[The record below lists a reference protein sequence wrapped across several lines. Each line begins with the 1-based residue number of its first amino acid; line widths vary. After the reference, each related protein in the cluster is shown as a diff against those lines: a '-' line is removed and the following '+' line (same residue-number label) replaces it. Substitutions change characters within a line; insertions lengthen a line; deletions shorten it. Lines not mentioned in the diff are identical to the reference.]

1 MMHNL
6 KLKQVLPDEST
17 ETLRNVK
24 EIPGLHL
31 IGDLYDCACA
41 DAFLLDVELL
51 TRHCLSLVEEAGLS
65 AVGHYFHQFGNSEDG
80 SAGGVTGMVVLAES
94 HLSVHTWPERR
105 YVTVDVY
112 VCNYTGDNRHK
123 ARKLFNGLLR
133 TFGSGHAVVHT
144 VDRP

>member
-1 MMHNL
+1 MMNNL
-6 KLKQVLPDEST
+6 KLKQVLPDGST
-17 ETLRNVK
+17 ETLQDVK
-24 EIPGLHL
+24 ETPGLHL
-31 IGDLYDCACA
+31 IGDLYDCACK
-41 DAFLLDVELL
+41 DAYLLDVNLL
-51 TRHCLSLVEEAGLS
+51 TEHCLQLVKDAGLT
-65 AVGHYFHQFGNSEDG
+65 AVGHYFHQFTNEDG

-112 VCNYTGDNRHK
+112 VCNYTSDNRPK

-133 TFGSGHAVVHT
+133 TFGSTNAVVHT